1 MDNIKLIILDVDGT
15 LTDGK
20 ITIGS
25 DGSEYKSYN
34 VKDGIAIAQALK
46 CKIGIAILTGRTSKI
61 VEIRAKELGIKDI
74 FQGLRT
80 KRDKVEELA
89 KSNGLNL
96 EEVAYIGDDINDLE
110 AMQVVGFKG
119 CPSDA
124 SSEIKEISDFVSTQK
139 GGEGAVREII
149 ELILEQQGLW
159 KKLIKNYNYINQ

>member
-1 MDNIKLIILDVDGT
+1 MEIIKLIILDVDGT

-25 DGSEYKSYN
+25 DGSEHKN
-34 VKDGIAIAQALK
+34 FDVKDGMAISQAIK
-46 CKIGIAILTGRTSKI
+46 SNISVAILTGRSSSVVQT
-61 VEIRAKELGIKDI
+61 RAKELGIKDV

-89 KSNGLNL
+89 KRKGVKLK
-96 EEVAYIGDDINDLE
+96 EVAYIGDDINDLE

-124 SSEIKEISDFVSTQK
+124 CNEIKEISDYISSK
-139 GGEGAVREII
+139 PGGNGAVREII
-149 ELILEQQGLW
+149 EFLLKEQGIW
-159 KKLIKNYNYINQ
+159 DNIIGNFRYINQ